1 MLVIESD
8 EVKFDFNALLTN
20 VYPMQR
26 AGAGGAEKLPIN
38 SLLHAADVLIAFP
51 IIYAEM
57 HIHTCTTKNSAM

>member
-38 SLLHAADVLIAFP
+38 SLLHAADVLIAIP
-51 IIYAEM
+51 SIIYAEM
-57 HIHTCTTKNSAM
+57 HIHVSTTKNS